1 MSGILERLTG
11 LIHWACF
18 LLTLYISFLFLTEP
32 EIMEPLLKIFFA
44 LLPNVFGWVIK
55 YIFTGNRNFFPW

>member
-44 LLPNVFGWVIK
+44 LLPNVFGWAIK
-55 YIFTGNRNFFPW
+55 YIFIKS